1 MDGLSGAASVIAVLQ
16 LATAVGSALK
26 DYYEG
31 VRDAREDIG
40 KLYGSIKGLEGILER
55 LKDVAKGLNDETL
68 LLLTQPLEGVR
79 AELGELGG
87 KLHIS
92 EAETRAR
99 RALKSLHLG
108 FEQFDITAD
117 IRADIRLA
125 RIHEDRRRIVGWLSE
140 GIPNP
145 SQEHNVARERHEETT
160 GSWLVNDSNGY
171 LGWLTAPNSFL
182 WLNGGAGAGKSILCK
197 YFPDLKIGII
207 KEHERAN
214 VGQQKPTL
222 KSCIAMLREVISGFD
237 NVYIVLDALDECP
250 KVEDKRHKLLSLLHD
265 VCDWNLSSLHILV
278 TSRREPDIIESFT
291 SCTDALDNF
300 TSIIA
305 AGPQIEDD
313 IKKYLR
319 RQLQS
324 SLFKNWKK
332 SLKRDVELALA
343 SKADGMSYLLTP
355 VNITK
360 FRLVALQLE
369 ALSKLRAESKI
380 RSALEN
386 LPKTLDAFYDRIIL
400 EITDE
405 DQEYANRALQWIAF
419 AARPLSLKELAE
431 AVIISPEHEPC
442 LRDEDRLMDSKDL
455 LDIIPSGLI
464 RTVRVELGRD
474 DTIEDTFDSSS
485 EQEDTDEE
493 ESNELSDS
501 SVIESKSEDDSRS
514 NELSDS
520 RVIESVDSNGTE
532 SVGGGDIESGDDSR
546 SHGSFTSAG
555 YANDGTKLI
564 VHLASYLW
572 QNLKLLHRKYLKTLE
587 TLRENL
593 LMQRSLLGSIRPLL
607 GQGVSDV
614 IADVRK

>member
-40 KLYGSIKGLEGILER
+40 KLYGSVKGLEGILGR
-55 LKDVAKGLNDETL
+55 LNDVAKGLNNETL

-92 EAETRAR
+92 EAETP
-99 RALKSLHLG
+99 
-108 FEQFDITAD
+108 
-117 IRADIRLA
+117 DIRLA
-125 RIHEDRRRIVGWLSE
+125 RIDDDRRRIVGWLSK
-140 GIPNP
+140 GIPDP
-145 SQEHNVARERHEETT
+145 SQEHNIARDKHEEST
-160 GSWLVNDSNGY
+160 GSWLINDSNDY

-182 WLNGGAGAGKSILCK
+182 WLNGGAGAGKSILCNRRDTPQ
-197 YFPDLKIGII
+197 FLQ
-207 KEHERAN
+207 KELERAN

-222 KSCIAMLREVISGFD
+222 KSCIAMLKEVIAGFD

-250 KVEDKRHKLLSLLHD
+250 KVEEKRHKLLNLLHD
-265 VCDWNLSSLHILV
+265 VCGWNFSSLHILV

-291 SCTDALDNF
+291 SFTDELDNF

-305 AGPQIEDD
+305 VGPQIEDD

-324 SLFKNWKK
+324 SVFKNWKK

-343 SKADGMSYLLTP
+343 SKADGM
-355 VNITK
+355 

-369 ALSKLRAESKI
+369 ALSKLRADSKI

-400 EITDE
+400 EIPEE

-442 LRDEDRLMDSKDL
+442 LRDEDRLMDSEDL
-455 LDIIPSGLI
+455 LHIIPSGLI
-464 RTVRVELGRD
+464 RTVRVELGRY
-474 DTIEDTFDSSS
+474 DTIKETFDSSS

-501 SVIESKSEDDSRS
+501 SVIESVGGSDIGSEDDSRS

-532 SVGGGDIESGDDSR
+532 SVGGSDIESGDDSR

-555 YANDGTKLI
+555 FNPGSPCIMFIAEPDA
-564 VHLASYLW
+564 LAPKIL
-572 QNLKLLHRKYLKTLE
+572 
-587 TLRENL
+587 
-593 LMQRSLLGSIRPLL
+593 
-607 GQGVSDV
+607 
-614 IADVRK
+614 